1 MSKIKNIAHFSV
13 HGYFDPE
20 PILGRTDTGGQVTYV
35 LELAKCLAQIND
47 IKVDIY
53 TRQFEGRETI
63 APVNDRVRVVR
74 LPCGSDKFIRKED
87 IFPHW
92 DEFVDNTQ
100 KFFQENGLSYEVLHG
115 HYWDAGYVCMNL
127 GERLNQPFFYTAH
140 SLGAW
145 KREQMGGDPEEMEKL
160 WKFEERV
167 RWENI
172 LFRKA
177 VAHTVTTEDG
187 KDIYKRLY
195 DFETPDMDII
205 PPGVDIHRFRPLDA
219 GEKERE
225 LDTPEKYVFCLSRI
239 DSNKGHA
246 ELIRAFAH
254 VVKEVP
260 DAYLVIGGGSKEPKQ
275 HELNVRAEFTKIVD
289 ELNLRRRPGD
299 VLSES
304 AAVRAAVEVRAVRH
318 DHTGGDE
325 LRHAGSGHQVR
336 RDPQESPARARL
348 AHGRPDER
356 TGIRRCDRADTHG
369 RGALE
374 QVDRKRA
381 HDDPRAVLV
390 GGDRGHDARVLR
402 TLRLVSRPGRSQRA
416 FDAISAGAYNFRSQR
431 RGL

>member
-289 ELNLRRRPGD
+289 ELNLGERVIFTGY
-299 VLSES
+299 V
-304 AAVRAAVEVRAVRH
+304 H
-318 DHTGGDE
+318 DDDLATYY
-325 LRHAGSGHQVR
+325 RK
-336 RDPQESPARARL
+336 ARL
-348 AHGRPDER
+348 FVLPSKYEPFGMTTLEAMSCGTPVVA
-356 TGIRRCDRADTHG
+356 TKFGGIRKNLQHEHDSLMVDPTS
-369 RGALE
+369 E
-374 QVDRKRA
+374 QEFA
-381 HDDPRAVLV
+381 
-390 GGDRGHDARVLR
+390 
-402 TLRLVSRPGRSQRA
+402 
-416 FDAISAGAYNFRSQR
+416 DAIARILTDEALSNKLIEN
-431 RGL
+431 GLTTIRERFSWEAIAATTLEFYERYV

>member
-35 LELAKCLAQIND
+35 LELAKYLAQIDD

-100 KFFQENGLSYEVLHG
+100 KFFRDNGLSYEVLHG

-127 GERLNQPFFYTAH
+127 AERLGQPYFYTAH

-145 KREQMGGDPEEMEKL
+145 KREQMGGDADEMEKL

-167 RWENI
+167 HWENI
-172 LFRKA
+172 LFRQA
-177 VAHTVTTEDG
+177 IAHTVTTEDG
-187 KDIYKRLY
+187 MQTYKRLY

-205 PPGVDIHRFRPLDA
+205 PPGVDIHRFQPLEA
-219 GEKERE
+219 GEKERD
-225 LDTPEKYVFCLSRI
+225 LDTPGKYVFCLSRI

-254 VVKEVP
+254 VAREVP

-289 ELNLRRRPGD
+289 ELNLGERVIFTGY
-299 VLSES
+299 V
-304 AAVRAAVEVRAVRH
+304 H
-318 DHTGGDE
+318 DDDLATYY
-325 LRHAGSGHQVR
+325 RK
-336 RDPQESPARARL
+336 ARL
-348 AHGRPDER
+348 FVLPSKYEPFGMTTLEAMSCGTPVVA
-356 TGIRRCDRADTHG
+356 TKFGGIRKN
-369 RGALE
+369 LQQE
-374 QVDRKRA
+374 
-381 HDDPRAVLV
+381 
-390 GGDRGHDARVLR
+390 HDALMVDPTNEEEFATAITRILTDEGLSSKLIENGLTTIR
-402 TLRLVSRPGRSQRA
+402 ERFSWEAIAATTLKFYERYV
-416 FDAISAGAYNFRSQR
+416 
-431 RGL
+431 